1 MTKLATVQL
10 VGDIMEKQKVLSKFG
25 RKILKNNF
33 EGDLETYQVGEQ
45 EKLVRLCLFMTII
58 FNMTVLFGGWMQNNE
73 SDEHTM
79 LFEDMKKFA
88 TDCEKN
94 LPSYLSHLDLDY
106 LEKYHEAKT
115 AVFVKNVFEL
125 NQTLPVHPN
134 EQKYLDAMNNAKES
148 K

>member
-10 VGDIMEKQKVLSKFG
+10 IGDIMEKEKVLSKFG

-33 EGDLETYQVGEQ
+33 EGDIETYQVGEQ
-45 EKLVRLCLFMTII
+45 EKLTRICLYMTII
-58 FNMTVLFGGWMQNNE
+58 YNLTLLFGGWMQNNKSKE
-73 SDEHTM
+73 NIM
-79 LFEDMKKFA
+79 LFEDLKAFA
-88 TDCEKN
+88 VDCEEK

-115 AVFVKNVFEL
+115 GVFVKNVFEL
-125 NQTLPVHPN
+125 NQSLPIHPN
-134 EQKYLDAMNNAKES
+134 EKKYMDAMRDAKEV